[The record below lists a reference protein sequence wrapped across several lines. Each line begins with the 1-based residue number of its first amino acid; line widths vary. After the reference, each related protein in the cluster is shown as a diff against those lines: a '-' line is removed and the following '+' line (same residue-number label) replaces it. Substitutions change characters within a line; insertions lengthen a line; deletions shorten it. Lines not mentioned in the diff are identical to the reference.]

1 MQIYKPLIHFKK
13 VMSEVVS
20 FKVKKEI
27 KEKMVK
33 YKDRV
38 NWADELRKFVEE
50 KIKQLEAEE
59 NFIKILKELEKS
71 DWSVPNNFSV
81 SLVRECRDSR

>member
-1 MQIYKPLIHFKK
+1 
-13 VMSEVVS
+13 MSEVVS

-59 NFIKILKELEKS
+59 NFEMILKELEKS
-71 DWSVPNNFSV
+71 KWSIPDNFSIN
-81 SLVRECRDSR
+81 LVRECRDSR

>member
-1 MQIYKPLIHFKK
+1 MQIYKSLIHFKK

-71 DWSVPNNFSV
+71 DWSVPNNFSI

>member
-1 MQIYKPLIHFKK
+1 
-13 VMSEVVS
+13 MSEVVS